1 MKHPAI
7 LSLFVIAFFFSCSTT
22 KPDIASTQPDVA
34 STQAGEEV
42 IQVISEVMETK
53 PVFDIAY
60 EKFTLDN
67 GLEVILHEDHSDP
80 IVAVASIIHVGSNRE
95 KPGRT
100 GFAHFFEHMSFNDSE
115 NVPRGW
121 NRKAIPEW
129 GGTRNGATWTDGTIY
144 YEVVPKDA
152 FDKILWI
159 DSDRLGYIIKTVT
172 EEALE
177 REKQVVKNEK
187 RQRVDNQPYGYTRE
201 IILKNLYPADHPYS
215 WTVIGALPDLQAAS
229 LEDVTQFYTDFYGA
243 SNASL
248 VIAGDIDME
257 ETKQKVEQ
265 YFGEIARGIEVEAM
279 APRPAVLTENKSLY
293 FEDDFAKLPELRL
306 TFPTVEMYH
315 DDSYPLQI
323 LGELLSGSR
332 KSILYNEIVEKE
344 ILAPNVGSYQSSAE
358 IAGTFTI
365 RVKANEGVDLD
376 DVKQVIERGLLRFDK
391 ETFDDADLLRIK
403 TESETSLYSGIETIL
418 NKAYQLV
425 YDNEF
430 KGDPTYLIKGAEKI
444 AAVTKEDVMR
454 VYRKYI
460 LDKNY
465 VMTSVVPKGSVDL
478 AVDNSVEATV
488 WKEEIKNDVAEE
500 EVSQGGEATYD
511 KTPTKFDRSEPP
523 FGETPLFQMP
533 KIWNGELKNGLK
545 TIGIINDEIPLVSFK
560 LTINGGHYLDPINK
574 PGVAKLLTDLM
585 MEGTANKTAAELE
598 ETIGLLG
605 ASIQSSFSN
614 DDINISGRCLTKN
627 FDATIDLVE
636 EILLEPNWSQEN
648 FEKVKSE
655 LKTRLKDRETSA
667 RTIGFA
673 NLSKLLYGENHIL
686 STSGF
691 GSLETVD
698 DISLEDLKEL
708 YTKLSP
714 KLSTFHIVGAI
725 SEEEVMER
733 LNAISPIWKKDEKIN
748 MPSYAIPSSE
758 TYKGKIYFI
767 DIPNSKQST
776 IYAGRMTIPSSE
788 DDYQKIKFANEVLG
802 GGISGKLAQV
812 LRIEKGYTY
821 GAGSFIRD
829 SKEPSLFGLSTS
841 VRANATLPSLQEIE
855 KIFKNYGPEFSE
867 EEKEIT
873 QNKIV
878 KESTRIYESMNAK
891 LSILNNI
898 SKFGRSESYIEEDQ
912 QTLLSMKVD
921 DFKEVIGEYM
931 DVEDLV
937 FVIVGD
943 AATQLEEVNK
953 FGRGDAILLDIYG
966 NIIAD

>member
-1 MKHPAI
+1 MKI
-7 LSLFVIAFFFSCSTT
+7 SSKLFGLCVLAFGLCHGCSSS
-22 KPDIASTQPDVA
+22 KQQITQTEPIQDVA
-34 STQAGEEV
+34 EMV
-42 IQVISEVMETK
+42 KEVMDPK
-53 PVFDIAY
+53 PSFDIPY

-144 YEVVPKDA
+144 FEVVPKDA

-187 RQRVDNQPYGYTRE
+187 RERVDNQPYGYTQE
-201 IILKNLYPADHPYS
+201 IILTNLYPPDHPYS
-215 WTVIGALPDLQAAS
+215 WTVIGALPDLQAAT
-229 LEDVTQFYTDFYGA
+229 LEDVSQFYADFYGA

-248 VIAGDIDME
+248 VIAGDINVE

-265 YFGEIARGIEVEAM
+265 WFGEIPKGNEVEAM

-315 DDSYPLQI
+315 EDSYALQV
-323 LGELLSGSR
+323 LGEVLSGSR
-332 KSILYNEIVEKE
+332 KSILYKEIVENEK
-344 ILAPNVGSYQSSAE
+344 LAPNASSFQRSSE

-365 RVKANEGVDLD
+365 RVRANDGVDLD
-376 DVKQVIERGLLRFDK
+376 DVKQVIDAGLQSFDV
-391 ETFDDADLLRIK
+391 ESFDDTELVRIK
-403 TESETSLYSGIETIL
+403 TELETNVYSGIETIL
-418 NKAYQLV
+418 NKARQLV
-425 YDNEF
+425 FDNEF
-430 KGDPTYLIKGAEKI
+430 KGDPTYLIKNAEKT

-454 VYRKYI
+454 VFRKYI
-460 LDKNY
+460 LDKHY
-465 VMTSVVPKGSVDL
+465 VMTSVVPKGSIDL
-478 AVDNSVEATV
+478 AVSDSKLATV
-488 WKEEIKNDVAEE
+488 WKEEIKSDVAEE
-500 EVSQGGEATYD
+500 EVTQGGEAVFE

-533 KIWNGELKNGLK
+533 EIWDGELANGMK
-545 TIGIINDEIPLVSFK
+545 AIGTVNDEVPLVTFS
-560 LTINGGHYLDPINK
+560 LTIDGGHYLDPIDK
-574 PGVAKLLTDLM
+574 PGVANLLSELM

-598 ETIGLLG
+598 EAIGLIG
-605 ASIQSSFSN
+605 ASIQTSYAN
-614 DDINISGRCLTKN
+614 DDISITGRCLTKN
-627 FDATIDLVE
+627 FDEAISLVE

-648 FEKVKSE
+648 FDKIKGE
-655 LKTRLKDRETSA
+655 LKTRLTDRETRP
-667 RTIGFA
+667 RTIAFA
-673 NLSKLLYGENHIL
+673 NLSKLLYGDNHIL

-691 GSLETVD
+691 GSTQTVD
-698 DISLEDLKEL
+698 NITLEDLKEL
-708 YTKLSP
+708 YGKLSP
-714 KLSTFHIVGAI
+714 KQSTFHVVGAI
-725 SEEEVMER
+725 SETDVMNR
-733 LNAISPIWKKDEKIN
+733 LSEFSPKWMKAEIAE
-748 MPSYAIPSSE
+748 IPSFTIPSNDA
-758 TYKGKIYFI
+758 YKGKIYFI

-776 IYAGRMTIPSSE
+776 IYAGRMTIPSS
-788 DDYQKIKFANEVLG
+788 DADYQKIEYANEVLG

-821 GAGSFIRD
+821 GAGSFLRA
-829 SKEPSLFGLSTS
+829 SKEPSLFALATS

-855 KIFKNYGPEFSE
+855 KIFKHYGPEFSE
-867 EEKEIT
+867 LEKEIT

-878 KESTRIYESMNAK
+878 KESTRTYESAFAK
-891 LSILNNI
+891 LSLLRNI
-898 SKFGRSESYIEEDQ
+898 SKFGRSKRYIEEDQ
-912 QTLLSMKVD
+912 QTLLSMEVN
-921 DFKEVIGEYM
+921 DFKEVIEKYM
-931 DVEDLV
+931 NVDDLV
-937 FVIVGD
+937 FVVVGD

-966 NIIAD
+966 NEISE

>member
-1 MKHPAI
+1 MKKSSSQ
-7 LSLFVIAFFFSCSTT
+7 LSLCLFAIALFISCSTT
-22 KPDIASTQPDVA
+22 KSGVTAVEPIQEATEMV
-34 STQAGEEV
+34 TEVTEE
-42 IQVISEVMETK
+42 K
-53 PVFDIAY
+53 PSFDIPY

-172 EEALE
+172 DEALE

-187 RQRVDNQPYGYTRE
+187 RQRVDNQPYGYTQE
-201 IILKNLYPADHPYS
+201 IILSNLYPADHPYS
-215 WTVIGALPDLQAAS
+215 WTVIGALPDLQAAT
-229 LEDVTQFYTDFYGA
+229 LEDVSQFYADFYGA

-248 VIAGDIDME
+248 VIAGDIDIE

-265 YFGEIARGIEVEAM
+265 WFGEIPRGNEVEAM

-315 DDSYPLQI
+315 EDSYPLQI
-323 LGELLSGSR
+323 LGEVLSGSR
-332 KSILYNEIVEKE
+332 KSILYKEIVENGK
-344 ILAPNVGSYQSSAE
+344 LAPNIGSFQRSAE

-365 RVKANEGVDLD
+365 RVRANDGVDLD
-376 DVKQVIERGLLRFDK
+376 DVKQVIDDGLV
-391 ETFDDADLLRIK
+391 TFDLESFDDTELVRIK
-403 TESETSLYSGIETIL
+403 TESETSVYSGVETIL

-454 VYRKYI
+454 VFRKYI
-460 LDKNY
+460 LGKNY
-465 VMTSVVPKGSVDL
+465 VMTSVVPKGSIDL
-478 AVDNSVEATV
+478 AVSDSELATV
-488 WKEEIKNDVAEE
+488 WKEEIKSDVAEE
-500 EVSQGGEATYD
+500 EVSQGGEAVFE

-533 KIWNGELKNGLK
+533 DIWDGTLNNGMKA
-545 TIGIINDEIPLVSFK
+545 IGILNDEVPLVTFE
-560 LTINGGHYLDPINK
+560 LTIDGGHYLDPIDK
-574 PGVAKLLTDLM
+574 PGVANLLTDLL
-585 MEGTANKTAAELE
+585 MEGTATKTAAELE
-598 ETIGLLG
+598 EAIGLIG
-605 ASIQSSFSN
+605 ASIRASYAN
-614 DDINISGRCLTKN
+614 DEISISGRCLTKN
-627 FDATIDLVE
+627 FNDAIGIVE
-636 EILLEPNWSQEN
+636 EILLEPNWNQEN
-648 FEKVKSE
+648 FEKIKGE
-655 LKTRLKDRETSA
+655 LKTRLKDNETRA
-667 RTIGFA
+667 RSIGFA
-673 NLSKLLYGENHIL
+673 NLSKLLYGEDHIL

-691 GSLETVD
+691 GSMETVD
-698 DISLEDLKEL
+698 NITLNDLKEL
-708 YTKLSP
+708 YAKMSP
-714 KLSTFHIVGAI
+714 RQSTFHVVGAI
-725 SEEEVMER
+725 SQKDVIDRLSAFSPKWVKEENTE
-733 LNAISPIWKKDEKIN
+733 I
-748 MPSYAIPSSE
+748 PSYTVPGDDS
-758 TYKGKIYFI
+758 YKGKIYFI
-767 DIPNSKQST
+767 DIPDSKQST
-776 IYAGRMTIPSSE
+776 IYAGKMTIPSSE
-788 DDYQKIKFANEVLG
+788 QDYQKIKFANEVLG

-821 GAGSFIRD
+821 GAGSFLRD

-855 KIFKNYGPEFSE
+855 KIFKNYGPEFSDT
-867 EEKEIT
+867 EKEIT

-878 KESTRIYESMNAK
+878 KESTRTYESASAK
-891 LSILNNI
+891 LGLLRNI
-898 SKFGRSESYIEEDQ
+898 SKFGRSKSYIEEDQ
-912 QTLLSMKVD
+912 QTLLSMEVE
-921 DFKEVIGEYM
+921 DFKEVIDKYM
-931 DVEDLV
+931 DVDDLV
-937 FVIVGD
+937 FVVVGD

-966 NIIAD
+966 NVITK